1 MIFVVVKSIDYDV
14 DLDFLSTSPPVKSVN
29 GDESGGGGA
38 LVPNDAPHRPLPAP
52 SSYEVDCLITPN
64 KPGTAVADR
73 PAKVPSVDRSTK
85 PSSAI
90 LNNSVADTALNS
102 SQPAAALTQTSN
114 KLIYDKNVDV
124 PNSVSDAHTS
134 NKPASAAVD
143 RPNSVTNTHLPNK
156 PGPVTVDP
164 QNSMS
169 DTHLS
174 SKPGSAAV
182 GPSTRSGIPPA
193 APDRSTKP
201 VSAASSS
208 SDVSA
213 HAAKLEKEQ
222 AELSSIQAKK
232 MHEAAA
238 LANLMR
244 EKRKLEQEMDKTK
257 QQIDSQSK
265 AE

>member
-1 MIFVVVKSIDYDV
+1 VIFVVVKSIDYDV
-14 DLDFLSTSPPVKSVN
+14 DLDFLSTSPPAKSVN

-38 LVPNDAPHRPLPAP
+38 LVPNDAPHRPLLAP

-64 KPGTAVADR
+64 RPGTASADR

-85 PSSAI
+85 PSSAV
-90 LNNSVADTALNS
+90 LNNSVADTAVHS
-102 SQPAAALTQTSN
+102 SQPTAALTRTNN
-114 KLIYDKNVDV
+114 KLTYDKNVDL
-124 PNSVSDAHTS
+124 PNSVSDAHMS
-134 NKPASAAVD
+134 KKPGSTAVD
-143 RPNSVTNTHLPNK
+143 QPNSVTDTHLPNK

-174 SKPGSAAV
+174 SKPGFA
-182 GPSTRSGIPPA
+182 GPQTRSGIPPT

-213 HAAKLEKEQ
+213 YTAKLEKEQ

-244 EKRKLEQEMDKTK
+244 EKRKLELEMDKKK
-257 QQIDSQSK
+257 QQIDSQST